1 MTAHPLLR
9 PDLCIRCLAAKY
21 ARNGPLHSRN
31 DHVLGLDLPPRLGSA
46 ALQVPGPRYAVGR
59 IVFDRR
65 MGCTCSAGTAGFTQ
79 TEIETI
85 ESGR

>member
-1 MTAHPLLR
+1 MIAHPLLR
-9 PDLCIRCLAAKY
+9 PDLRIRRLAAKY

-31 DHVLGLDLPPRLGSA
+31 DHVLGLHLPPRPGSTA
-46 ALQVPGPRYAVGR
+46 FQVPGPRYAVGR
-59 IVFDRR
+59 IMFDRR
-65 MGCTCSAGTAGFTQ
+65 MGCACSAGTTSFPK

>member
-9 PDLCIRCLAAKY
+9 PNLCIRRLAAKY

-31 DHVLGLDLPPRLGSA
+31 DHVLGLNLPPRFGSA
-46 ALQVPGPRYAVGR
+46 ALQIPRPRYAVGR
-59 IVFDRR
+59 IMFDRR
-65 MGCTCSAGTAGFTQ
+65 MGCACSAGTTSFPK